1 MHDTGGASAP
11 QHAQAVRAVQL
22 PDGSTEMA
30 YEFDIALQ
38 VVALRGSIPAD
49 VNLEFRKA
57 LSKYGQF
64 KLSQRS
70 QLKDIFEE
78 LSNARQALHAI
89 ELFLHTECVNHI
101 PVADLCPSYTIYNAC
116 VPLRVC
122 LWCRKKQSAARADAV
137 TLGDAWLAPAIKAG
151 LLQPIPDAQN
161 STWWV
166 SRSP

>member
-1 MHDTGGASAP
+1 MPVFLRPKTAVAQGMLSTLHATGGASAP

-38 VVALRGSIPAD
+38 VIALRGSIPAD

-64 KLSQRS
+64 RLSQRS

-78 LSNARQALHAI
+78 LSNARQALQMKYYMI
-89 ELFLHTECVNHI
+89 NM
-101 PVADLCPSYTIYNAC
+101 
-116 VPLRVC
+116 
-122 LWCRKKQSAARADAV
+122 
-137 TLGDAWLAPAIKAG
+137 
-151 LLQPIPDAQN
+151 
-161 STWWV
+161 STTFQC
-166 SRSP
+166 

>member
-1 MHDTGGASAP
+1 MLSTLHATGGASAP

-38 VVALRGSIPAD
+38 VIALRGSIPAD

-64 KLSQRS
+64 RLSQRS

-78 LSNARQALHAI
+78 LSNARQALQMKYYMI
-89 ELFLHTECVNHI
+89 NM
-101 PVADLCPSYTIYNAC
+101 
-116 VPLRVC
+116 
-122 LWCRKKQSAARADAV
+122 
-137 TLGDAWLAPAIKAG
+137 
-151 LLQPIPDAQN
+151 
-161 STWWV
+161 STTFQC
-166 SRSP
+166 